1 MADSKWQ
8 IKVYENGV
16 YSGDMVKVSVEN
28 GLLKSKDDYSRPMIY
43 VDEATTPSSDGKGYG
58 YMIGN
63 GSYANPYCST
73 IPTSS
78 DIYFSG
84 YINGCCGYG
93 DHKVGTNAS
102 CHHMYMY
109 KLKDKSAKVK
119 VEAIDR
125 FGNIY
130 TETKI
135 TDGTDYSTVAY

>member
-1 MADSKWQ
+1 M
-8 IKVYENGV
+8 V
-16 YSGDMVKVSVEN
+16 GD
-28 GLLKSKDDYSRPMIY
+28 
-43 VDEATTPSSDGKGYG
+43 
-58 YMIGN
+58 

-73 IPTSS
+73 IPTAS

-84 YINGCCGYG
+84 YINGYCGYS
-93 DHKVGTNAS
+93 DYKVGSNAS
-102 CHHMYMY
+102 CHHLYMY

-135 TDGTDYSTVAY
+135 TDGTDYSMVAY